1 MSRSGSPSWET
12 WQDPPN
18 GSSGDLNVV
27 LRVITSESESSNCTS
42 LFFERPRGFAYGPGD
57 WVDLRFLAPEL
68 AVGRTFS
75 FSSSPSEADL
85 RITFK
90 HGISPFKR
98 ELIACRPGDTLLIT
112 QFGSNGFKMTPR
124 KHAIMIAGGVGIA
137 PFRSMLR
144 AALDSGVSVS
154 ADVVFVRRGSDM
166 PFREEMASWREI
178 APGIR
183 IHDVITGSGRRLDA
197 TMLRQIVDGAD
208 AGQPRYYVAGP
219 PGMVDSARATLLG
232 LGAATDHILT
242 DRFEG
247 YE

>member
-1 MSRSGSPSWET
+1 MGRSGSPSWET

-27 LRVITSESESSNCTS
+27 LRVITSESESSSCTS

-178 APGIR
+178 EPGIR
-183 IHDVITGSGRRLDA
+183 IHDVITGSGRRLDDERA
-197 TMLRQIVDGAD
+197 PRVQRLAALCDIGDGRRHSPASPSVMGSPIRSRMRQNGCWSQNRQVCG
-208 AGQPRYYVAGP
+208 
-219 PGMVDSARATLLG
+219 
-232 LGAATDHILT
+232 
-242 DRFEG
+242 
-247 YE
+247 